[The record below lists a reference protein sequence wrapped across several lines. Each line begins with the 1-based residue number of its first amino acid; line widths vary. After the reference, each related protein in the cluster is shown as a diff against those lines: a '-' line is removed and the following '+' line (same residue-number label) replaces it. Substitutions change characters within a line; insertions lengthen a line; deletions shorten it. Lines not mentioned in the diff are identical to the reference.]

1 MGFEGESYG
10 PPSEKPETRPV
21 GTDGEGANEKN
32 EKNEKNDEKD
42 QETEEQSLLLHP
54 QKPNLRRA
62 RRGSGIL
69 RKRNI

>member
-21 GTDGEGANEKN
+21 GTDGGGTN

-62 RRGSGIL
+62 RRG
-69 RKRNI
+69 